1 MPDQAQETA
10 APAAPPRR
18 QRPPPRSV
26 TVQRIERLT
35 PRVIGVT
42 FTGDELANFS
52 PPRPG
57 AHMKL
62 VFAEPGE
69 QVLARDAMPAG
80 APRPPSRT
88 YTPLRFDPAARTLDC
103 EFVLHGDGIAA
114 DWVSKAKPG
123 DALHLAGPGGG
134 WDLPADLAHLVIV
147 ADDTAM
153 PAAGTILEALPRDA
167 TATVLCE
174 IEDEAEERP
183 LSPHVT
189 ASPTW
194 LHRDASGERVRPG
207 LLLERAVHGLNPPEG
222 TYWWIACEAATM
234 RRIRT
239 YLLKERGVALD
250 HVHTRG
256 YWKLGETNYPDHDY
270 GND

>member
-1 MPDQAQETA
+1 MADSATETA

-18 QRPPPRSV
+18 QRPPPRPV
-26 TVQRIERLT
+26 TVRRIARLT

-42 FTGDELANFS
+42 FTGDELAAFT

-62 VFAEPGE
+62 VFANPGE
-69 QVLARDAMPAG
+69 QVVARDAMPAG

-88 YTPLRFDPAARTLDC
+88 YTPLRFDSAARTLDC

-114 DWVSKAKPG
+114 DWVTKAKPG
-123 DALHLAGPGGG
+123 DPLHIAGPGGG
-134 WDLPADLAHLVIV
+134 WDIPADLTHIVIV

-153 PAAGTILEALPRDA
+153 PAAGTILEALPKGA
-167 TATVLCE
+167 VATVFCE
-174 IEDEAEERP
+174 IEDAAEERP
-183 LSPHVT
+183 LSPSVSV
-189 ASPTW
+189 APKW
-194 LHRDASGERVRPG
+194 LHRTQNGKHIQAGTQLEKAVRELDASAG
-207 LLLERAVHGLNPPEG
+207 A
-222 TYWWIACEAATM
+222 YWWIACEAAAM
-234 RRIRT
+234 RRIRA
-239 YLLKERGVALD
+239 YLTKERGVALD

>member
-1 MPDQAQETA
+1 MANSARDTA

-18 QRPPPRSV
+18 QRPPPRPV
-26 TVQRIERLT
+26 TVRSIARLT

-42 FTGDELANFS
+42 FAGDELAEFT

-62 VFAEPGE
+62 VFAPPGE
-69 QVLARDAMPAG
+69 KVAARDAMPPG

-88 YTPLRFDPAARTLDC
+88 YTPLRFDAAARTLDC

-114 DWVSKAKPG
+114 EWVTKAKPG
-123 DALHLAGPGGG
+123 DPLHIAGPGGG
-134 WDLPADLAHLVIV
+134 WDLPEDLRHLVIV

-153 PAAGTILEALPRDA
+153 PAAGTILEALPA
-167 TATVLCE
+167 GAGATVFCE
-174 IEDEAEERP
+174 IEDAAEERP
-183 LSPHVT
+183 LSPT
-189 ASPTW
+189 AAASPTW
-194 LHRDASGERVRPG
+194 LHRMAGGQRTQPG
-207 LLLERAVHGLNPPEG
+207 LLLEQAVRDLDVPAG
-222 TYWWIACEAATM
+222 TYWWIACEAAAM
-234 RRIRT
+234 RRIRSH
-239 YLLKERGVALD
+239 LLKERGVAPD